1 MQCGEAWFRLVNW
14 LPCRWLFDSARVHNN
29 QTLKKMR
36 KKKVIQ
42 VPPGAVQLI
51 MRAHRCSKTAVY
63 DALSWKTNSEFASK
77 IRQDALAEYGGVEVT
92 KVYFSS

>member
-1 MQCGEAWFRLVNW
+1 MFTLADGGST
-14 LPCRWLFDSARVHNN
+14 PSASTITNN
-29 QTLKKMR
+29 DVKMR

-63 DALSWKTNSEFASK
+63 DALSWKTNSEFASR
-77 IRQDALAEYGGVEVT
+77 IRQDALADYGGVEVT
-92 KVYFSS
+92 KVYFNN